1 MNSEGS
7 SAQANVRGNEDG
19 RTNQHGLTLA
29 LPWSGVEVTVWY
41 PNVIDRTGSDGDSRE
56 KTSEYY

>member
-7 SAQANVRGNEDG
+7 SAQATVRGNEDG

-56 KTSEYY
+56 KKREY